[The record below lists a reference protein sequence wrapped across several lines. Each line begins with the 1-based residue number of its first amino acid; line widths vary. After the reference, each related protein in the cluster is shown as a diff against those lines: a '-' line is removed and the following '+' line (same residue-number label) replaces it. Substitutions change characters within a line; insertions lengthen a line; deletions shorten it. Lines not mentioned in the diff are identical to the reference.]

1 MRVSHVDKSHPKNQ
15 HGLSIAFNTPR
26 QIRQE
31 ALAKIKSE
39 LVRLG
44 TNGSR
49 TGFTF
54 ARKMFER
61 YPELRT
67 L

>member
-1 MRVSHVDKSHPKNQ
+1 MAAQNEN
-15 HGLSIAFNTPR
+15 GLPLAFNTPR
-26 QIRQE
+26 QIRPE

-49 TGFTF
+49 TGFEF
-54 ARKMFER
+54 ARRMFEH
-61 YPELRT
+61 YPELRS